1 MKAYTERTYLAA
13 GTAVGADGQVK
24 VRWANDMVTR
34 VKTMAKQ
41 GVGSINVIPLPKP
54 MTRLEGLQYLRTL
67 KLRPDELEAIE
78 TKLAEVEAKLD
89 TTPKKRGRKPKA
101 KSEVT
106 IASIRSR
113 KTESSEKTEVIYSS

>member
-24 VRWANDMVTR
+24 VRWANDFVTR
-34 VKTMAKQ
+34 IKTMAKQ
-41 GVGSINVIPLPKP
+41 GVNNINVIVLPKP

-67 KLRPDELEAIE
+67 DLRADELEAVE

-89 TTPKKRGRKPKA
+89 TTPKKRGRKPKNA
-101 KSEVT
+101 T
-106 IASIRSR
+106 ITIDSIRSR
-113 KTESSEKTEVIYSS
+113 ITDTVEKTDKQPVAA